1 MPAAR
6 WVGSAVLRKEDERL
20 LAGQGM
26 FLDDIEV
33 AGVLEAA
40 MLRSPHAHAK
50 IKSVD
55 VSAAEKMP
63 GVKAVRV
70 IQGPGTEIQWA
81 LDDWE
86 QYCFVPDFS
95 GTGLIESPV
104 KAIEMWQLEFDA
116 IRAGGALA
124 VFLLLYFFNPAQLV
138 VSTSSEAVGALIQA
152 AKEALK
158 EEIEEKY
165 KDELKQYKERSV
177 FLQTQVGFFQE
188 LIKESA
194 KTTNKAVEAL
204 AELRNQPNA
213 PPGIEE
219 ALAQL
224 RQKNTQAAEAILQFT
239 AERAFVVRV
248 DLERP
253 RGCVDLADG
262 RVVLIEERLTED
274 GGIIGLRVDI
284 TELKQREASFRL
296 LFDSNPV
303 PMIVCALDDER
314 ILGVN
319 DAAVEH
325 YGYSRA
331 EFEKLTIRSVQAFE
345 SEPPWS
351 GDRSSDEQTART
363 WKHVRADGTLIDL
376 AIYSRQLVYGDR
388 PAVLLALMD
397 ITERKRAEARL
408 AFMAQHDG
416 LTGLP
421 NRNLL
426 RQHMDEILLHTRR
439 SADKAAVLVLGLD
452 NFKAVNDTLGHGI
465 GDKLLRGVAKRL
477 RSTLREEDTL
487 ARLNSD
493 EFAIVQS
500 GLARPEDAVLLS
512 RRLLEAVGEPYL
524 LDGHSV
530 VIGASIGIAM
540 APGDGDE
547 SDKLLKNADMA
558 LSRAKNDSRG
568 TFSFFEAGMDARA
581 QSRRKIE
588 LDLRDAIQNDVL
600 RPYYQPLVDLATGR
614 ITGFEALVRWP
625 HPERGM
631 ISPAEFIPVAEE
643 TGLIN
648 ALGGLMLRRA
658 CMDAAQWPDDVRV
671 AVNLSPLQFRVGNL
685 LSVVMDALKQS
696 GLPARRLE
704 LEITETLLLEKSSQ
718 VLATLHALRALGVR
732 ISMDDFG
739 TGYSSLSY
747 LRSFPFD
754 KIKIDQS
761 FVRDLA
767 ANPDAQ
773 AIVRSIISLGKGLG
787 VTITAEGVET
797 EAEVNCLRN
806 EGCHE
811 GQGFL
816 FSRARPNADIV
827 GLLKTQGNWSSPAGA
842 ALVA

>member
-1 MPAAR
+1 MPRIPTRKAKATKPAAAAR
-6 WVGSAVLRKEDERL
+6 VKPRALPAKPAPKLSGGNRPMAAAIGEIARMRAEAEAAVAEARKSHERL
-20 LAGQGM
+20 REAIDILPQGIV
-26 FLDDIEV
+26 FLDADGRYILWNKKYSEIYSRSSDLFKPG
-33 AGVLEAA
+33 ARLQDTIRIGV
-40 MLRSPHAHAK
+40 
-50 IKSVD
+50 
-55 VSAAEKMP
+55 
-63 GVKAVRV
+63 
-70 IQGPGTEIQWA
+70 
-81 LDDWE
+81 
-86 QYCFVPDFS
+86 
-95 GTGLIESPV
+95 
-104 KAIEMWQLEFDA
+104 
-116 IRAGGALA
+116 
-124 VFLLLYFFNPAQLV
+124 
-138 VSTSSEAVGALIQA
+138 
-152 AKEALK
+152 
-158 EEIEEKY
+158 
-165 KDELKQYKERSV
+165 ER
-177 FLQTQVGFFQE
+177 GDY
-188 LIKESA
+188 
-194 KTTNKAVEAL
+194 
-204 AELRNQPNA
+204 P
-213 PPGIEE
+213 
-219 ALAQL
+219 
-224 RQKNTQAAEAILQFT
+224 EAIGREEEWI
-239 AERAFVVRV
+239 AERLAK
-248 DLERP
+248 LYQPGERHEQL
-253 RGCVDLADG
+253 LADG
-262 RVVLIEERLTED
+262 RCILIEERLTED

-296 LFDSNPV
+296 LFDSNPI

-319 DAAVEH
+319 DAAVAH

-345 SEPPWS
+345 SEPPWV
-351 GDRSSDEQTART
+351 GDRSSDEQAART
-363 WKHVRADGTLIDL
+363 WKHIRADGTLIDL
-376 AIYSRQLVYGDR
+376 AIYSRHLVYGDQ

-408 AFMAQHDG
+408 NFMAQHDG

-426 RQHMDEILLHTRR
+426 RQRMDEILLHARR
-439 SADKAAVLVLGLD
+439 SSDKAAVLILGLD
-452 NFKAVNDTLGHGI
+452 NFKTVNDTLGHGI
-465 GDKLLRGVAKRL
+465 GDKLLRAVAKRL
-477 RSTLREEDTL
+477 RSMLREEDTL

-493 EFAIVQS
+493 EFAVVQS
-500 GLARPEDAVLLS
+500 GLARPEDAVLLA

-524 LDGHSV
+524 ICGHSV
-530 VIGASIGIAM
+530 VVGASIGIAM

-547 SDKLLKNADMA
+547 SEKLLKHADMA

-568 TFSFFEAGMDARA
+568 TFSFFESGMDARA
-581 QSRRKIE
+581 QARRKIE
-588 LDLRDAIQNDVL
+588 ADLRGAIENDVL
-600 RPYYQPLVDLATGR
+600 RPHYQPVIDLSSGR

-648 ALGGLMLRRA
+648 GLGGLMLRRA
-658 CMDAAQWPDDVRV
+658 CMDAVLWPEDVRV
-671 AVNLSPLQFRVGNL
+671 AVNLSPAQFRTGNL
-685 LSVVMDALKQS
+685 LSIVIDALKQS

-704 LEITETLLLEKSSQ
+704 LEITETLLLEKSGQ

-767 ANPDAQ
+767 ANRDAQ
-773 AIVRSIISLGKGLG
+773 AIVRSIISLGIGLG

-797 EAEVNCLRN
+797 EAELSCLRA

-816 FSRARPNADIV
+816 FSRPQPNSEIA
-827 GLLKTQGNWSSPAGA
+827 GLLRAQCDTDFGGEAGMVGKA
-842 ALVA
+842 SLVA

>member
-1 MPAAR
+1 MPTSPAKKTKKSKRAA
-6 WVGSAVLRKEDERL
+6 GSRAAQTSQVAKRSPKRANRNRPVSAELGEIMRMRAEAEAAVAEARKSHERL
-20 LAGQGM
+20 REAIDILPQGIV
-26 FLDDIEV
+26 FLDADGRYILWNKKYSEIYS
-33 AGVLEAA
+33 
-40 MLRSPHAHAK
+40 RS
-50 IKSVD
+50 SD
-55 VSAAEKMP
+55 
-63 GVKAVRV
+63 
-70 IQGPGTEIQWA
+70 
-81 LDDWE
+81 L
-86 QYCFVPDFS
+86 FVPGARLQD
-95 GTGLIESPV
+95 T
-104 KAIEMWQLEFDA
+104 
-116 IRAGGALA
+116 IRIG
-124 VFLLLYFFNPAQLV
+124 V
-138 VSTSSEAVGALIQA
+138 
-152 AKEALK
+152 
-158 EEIEEKY
+158 
-165 KDELKQYKERSV
+165 ER
-177 FLQTQVGFFQE
+177 GDY
-188 LIKESA
+188 
-194 KTTNKAVEAL
+194 
-204 AELRNQPNA
+204 P
-213 PPGIEE
+213 
-219 ALAQL
+219 
-224 RQKNTQAAEAILQFT
+224 EAIGREEEWI
-239 AERAFVVRV
+239 AERLAR
-248 DLERP
+248 LYQPSERHEQ
-253 RGCVDLADG
+253 VLADG
-262 RVVLIEERLTED
+262 RCILIEERLTED
-274 GGIIGLRVDI
+274 GGVIGLRVDI

-296 LFDSNPV
+296 LFDSNPI

-319 DAAVEH
+319 AAAVEH

-331 EFEKLTIRSVQAFE
+331 QFEKLTIRSVQAFE
-345 SEPPWS
+345 SEPPWV
-351 GDRSSDEQTART
+351 GERSSDEQAART

-376 AIYSRQLVYGDR
+376 AIYSRHLMYGDQ

-408 AFMAQHDG
+408 AFMAQHDS

-426 RQHMDEILLHTRR
+426 RQNMDEILLHTRR
-439 SADKAAVLVLGLD
+439 NSDKAALLVLGID
-452 NFKAVNDTLGHGI
+452 NFKAVNDSLGHGI
-465 GDKLLRGVAKRL
+465 GDKLLRAVAKRL

-500 GLARPEDAVLLS
+500 GLTRPDDAVLLA
-512 RRLLEAVGEPYL
+512 RRLLEAIGDPYL
-524 LDGHSV
+524 FDGHSI

-547 SDKLLKNADMA
+547 SEKLLKNADMA

-588 LDLRDAIQNDVL
+588 ADLRDAIQNEVL
-600 RPYYQPLVDLATGR
+600 RPYYQPLIDLATGR

-625 HPERGM
+625 DPERGM

-648 ALGGLMLRRA
+648 GLGGLMLRRA
-658 CMDAAQWPDDVRV
+658 CADAALWPEDVRV
-671 AVNLSPLQFRVGNL
+671 AVNLSPLQFRTGNL
-685 LSVVMDALKQS
+685 LSIVMDALKQS
-696 GLPARRLE
+696 GLSAKRLE
-704 LEITETLLLEKSSQ
+704 LEITETLLLEKSGQ

-767 ANPDAQ
+767 ANRDAQ
-773 AIVRSIISLGKGLG
+773 AIVRSIISLGVGLG

-797 EAEVNCLRN
+797 EAELNCLRN

-811 GQGFL
+811 AQGFL
-816 FSRARPNADIV
+816 FSQARPNAEIV
-827 GLLKTQGNWSSPAGA
+827 GMLKAQSGDHIHVFGSTE
-842 ALVA
+842 LVA

>member
-1 MPAAR
+1 MPKIRPKISRKLKHAATTR
-6 WVGSAVLRKEDERL
+6 APGRPVKPRPKLSGSRQRVATEIGEIVRRRAEAEAAIAEARKSHERL
-20 LAGQGM
+20 REAIDILPQGIV
-26 FLDDIEV
+26 FLDAEGRYILWNKKYSEIYSRSSDLFEPGARLKDTIRI
-33 AGVLEAA
+33 GV
-40 MLRSPHAHAK
+40 
-50 IKSVD
+50 
-55 VSAAEKMP
+55 
-63 GVKAVRV
+63 
-70 IQGPGTEIQWA
+70 
-81 LDDWE
+81 
-86 QYCFVPDFS
+86 
-95 GTGLIESPV
+95 
-104 KAIEMWQLEFDA
+104 
-116 IRAGGALA
+116 
-124 VFLLLYFFNPAQLV
+124 
-138 VSTSSEAVGALIQA
+138 
-152 AKEALK
+152 
-158 EEIEEKY
+158 
-165 KDELKQYKERSV
+165 ER
-177 FLQTQVGFFQE
+177 GDY
-188 LIKESA
+188 
-194 KTTNKAVEAL
+194 
-204 AELRNQPNA
+204 P
-213 PPGIEE
+213 
-219 ALAQL
+219 
-224 RQKNTQAAEAILQFT
+224 EAIGREEEWIT
-239 AERAFVVRV
+239 ERLAKL
-248 DLERP
+248 DHPGERHEQI
-253 RGCVDLADG
+253 LADG
-262 RVVLIEERLTED
+262 RCILIDERLTED
-274 GGIIGLRVDI
+274 GGVIGLRVDI

-303 PMIVCALDDER
+303 PMIVCALSDER

-345 SEPPWS
+345 SEPPWA
-351 GDRSSDEQTART
+351 GDYSSDEVTART

-376 AIYSRQLVYGDR
+376 AIYSRQLVYAEQ

-397 ITERKRAEARL
+397 ITERKRAEARV

-416 LTGLP
+416 LTMLP
-421 NRNLL
+421 NRTLL
-426 RQHMDEILLHTRR
+426 RQHMDEILLHSRR
-439 SADKAAVLVLGLD
+439 STERIAVLVLGVD
-452 NFKAVNDTLGHGI
+452 NFKAVNDTLGHGV

-477 RSTLREEDTL
+477 RSALREEDLL

-500 GLARPEDAVLLS
+500 GLTRPDDAVLLS
-512 RRLLEAVGEPYL
+512 RRLLEAIGEPYL

-540 APGDGDE
+540 APGDGDDSE
-547 SDKLLKNADMA
+547 KLLKNAAMA

-568 TFSFFEAGMDARA
+568 TFSFFEAEMDARA

-588 LDLRDAIQNDVL
+588 IDLRDAIQNDVL
-600 RPYYQPLVDLATGR
+600 RPYYQPLVDLSTGR

-631 ISPAEFIPVAEE
+631 VSPAEFIPVAEE

-648 ALGGLMLRRA
+648 GLGGLMLRRA
-658 CMDAAQWPDDVRV
+658 CMDAALWPDGVRV
-671 AVNLSPLQFRVGNL
+671 AVNLSPLQFRTGNL
-685 LSVVMDALKQS
+685 LSIVMDALRKS
-696 GLPARRLE
+696 GLPAKRLE

-767 ANPDAQ
+767 ANRDAQ
-773 AIVRSIISLGKGLG
+773 AIVRAIVSLGVGLG

-797 EAEVNCLRN
+797 EAELSCLRA

-816 FSRARPNADIV
+816 FSRARPNVEIV
-827 GLLKTQGNWSSPAGA
+827 GLLQAQSGAANPAGKA

>member
-1 MPAAR
+1 MPKIRSKTAKKLKHAAITR
-6 WVGSAVLRKEDERL
+6 SPGRPAKPSPKLLGSRRRVSTEIGEIVRKRAEAEAAIADARKSHERL
-20 LAGQGM
+20 REAIDILPQGIV
-26 FLDDIEV
+26 FLD
-33 AGVLEAA
+33 
-40 MLRSPHAHAK
+40 
-50 IKSVD
+50 
-55 VSAAEKMP
+55 
-63 GVKAVRV
+63 
-70 IQGPGTEIQWA
+70 
-81 LDDWE
+81 
-86 QYCFVPDFS
+86 
-95 GTGLIESPV
+95 
-104 KAIEMWQLEFDA
+104 
-116 IRAGGALA
+116 
-124 VFLLLYFFNPAQLV
+124 
-138 VSTSSEAVGALIQA
+138 
-152 AKEALK
+152 
-158 EEIEEKY
+158 
-165 KDELKQYKERSV
+165 
-177 FLQTQVGFFQE
+177 
-188 LIKESA
+188 
-194 KTTNKAVEAL
+194 
-204 AELRNQPNA
+204 
-213 PPGIEE
+213 
-219 ALAQL
+219 
-224 RQKNTQAAEAILQFT
+224 
-239 AERAFVVRV
+239 
-248 DLERP
+248 
-253 RGCVDLADG
+253 ADG
-262 RVVLIEERLTED
+262 RYILWNKKYCEIYNRSSDLFRPGARLQDTIRIGVERGDYPEAIGREEEWIAERLARLYQPGDRHEQILSDGRCILIEERLTED

-303 PMIVCALDDER
+303 PMIVCALDEER

-331 EFEKLTIRSVQAFE
+331 DFEKLTIRSVQAFE
-345 SEPPWS
+345 SELPWA
-351 GDRSSDEQTART
+351 GDRTSDEQTART

-376 AIYSRQLVYGDR
+376 AIYSRHLVYGDQ

-426 RQHMDEILLHTRR
+426 RQHMDDILLHTRR
-439 SADKAAVLVLGLD
+439 SAEKAAVLVLGID

-487 ARLNSD
+487 AHLNSD
-493 EFAIVQS
+493 EFAIVQG
-500 GLARPEDAVLLS
+500 GLARPEDAVLLA
-512 RRLLEAVGEPYL
+512 RRLLEAIGEPYL

-547 SDKLLKNADMA
+547 SEKLLKNADMA

-588 LDLRDAIQNDVL
+588 IDLRDAIHNDVL
-600 RPYYQPLVDLATGR
+600 RPYYQPLIDLATGR

-625 HPERGM
+625 RPERGM

-658 CMDAAQWPDDVRV
+658 CMDAALWPDNVRV

-761 FVRDLA
+761 FVRDLG
-767 ANPDAQ
+767 ANRDAQ
-773 AIVRSIISLGKGLG
+773 AIVRSIISLGVGLG

-797 EAEVNCLRN
+797 EAELSCLRA

-816 FSRARPNADIV
+816 FSRARPNAEIV
-827 GLLKTQGNWSSPAGA
+827 GLLKAQCGADLAPAADKA
-842 ALVA
+842 ARVA